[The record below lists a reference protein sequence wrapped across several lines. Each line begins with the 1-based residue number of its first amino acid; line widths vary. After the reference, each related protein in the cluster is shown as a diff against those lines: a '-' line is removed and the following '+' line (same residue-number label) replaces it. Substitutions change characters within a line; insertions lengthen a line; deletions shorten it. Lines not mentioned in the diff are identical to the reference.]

1 MNNISWNN
9 FQGTFM
15 KQISKNLS
23 NIWEKDINDK
33 NTILRITKNKH
44 VVIETIVDTN
54 VVDEIIKYNWNAF
67 KSIRQNPLSKSKY
80 YVKCYSDITQTLHQM
95 VIDLNNINK
104 PDDDNEYS
112 IDHIN
117 RDTLDNRLVNLRWAT
132 RSEQL
137 MNADKR
143 VRKYNAKELPEGI
156 SPEDIPKWVTYNKEV
171 YNKETG
177 ATREF
182 FRIEKHPTMKDWA
195 SSKSNKVS
203 IQDKLAETYKKLE
216 ESGDP
221 FEHPIMKFTYS
232 GSEKPDYVKSYD
244 KDPNVLKTDGDF
256 VLKRD
261 MIPKY
266 VNFVKE
272 TDKRGCKFEI
282 YIRSVTGQKRWSTSG
297 SKKVSL
303 ENKYNAMISQYN
315 TMQAVE
321 FLH

>member
-15 KQISKNLS
+15 KQISDHCC

-33 NTILRITKNKH
+33 NNTILRITKNEH
-44 VVIETIVDTN
+44 VIETIVDTN
-54 VVDEIIKYNWNAF
+54 LVDELIKHNWYAR
-67 KSIRQNPLSKSKY
+67 KPTRIQNPSAKAKY
-80 YVKCYSDITQTLHQM
+80 YVSCSRRQITQMLHQM

-104 PDDDNEYS
+104 PDDDRYS

-117 RDTLDNRLVNLRWAT
+117 RDTLDNRVANLRWAT

-171 YNKETG
+171 YNKRTG

-203 IQDKLAETYKKLE
+203 IQDKLAETFKKLE

-221 FEHPIMKFTYS
+221 FEHPILRFKYS
-232 GSEKPDYVKSYD
+232 GSEK
-244 KDPNVLKTDGDF
+244 L
-256 VLKRD
+256 RQ
-261 MIPKY
+261 
-266 VNFVKE
+266 
-272 TDKRGCKFEI
+272 
-282 YIRSVTGQKRWSTSG
+282 RSER
-297 SKKVSL
+297 
-303 ENKYNAMISQYN
+303 A
-315 TMQAVE
+315 
-321 FLH
+321 

>member
-1 MNNISWNN
+1 M
-9 FQGTFM
+9 G
-15 KQISKNLS
+15 
-23 NIWEKDINDK
+23 KDAN
-33 NTILRITKNKH
+33 NTILRITKED
-44 VVIETIVDTN
+44 VIETIVDSN
-54 VVDEIIKYNWNAF
+54 IVDELRKHSWYACKPNNNYN
-67 KSIRQNPLSKSKY
+67 NPDAKLKY
-80 YVKCYSDITQTLHQM
+80 YIKKTTNLKWLHEN
-95 VIDLNNINK
+95 VIHLNNIKK
-104 PDDDNEYS
+104 PDKDNKYS
-112 IDHIN
+112 VDHKN
-117 RDTLDNRLVNLRWAT
+117 RDTLDNRLENLRWAT
-132 RSEQL
+132 QSEQN
-137 MNADKR
+137 MNTDKR

-156 SPEDIPKWVTYNKEV
+156 LPDHIPKWVTYNKEV

-221 FEHPIMKFTYS
+221 FEHPILKFKYS

-244 KDPNVLKTDGDF
+244 KDPNVLETDGDF

-272 TDKRGCKFEI
+272 TDTRGCKFEI
-282 YIRSVTGQKRWSTSG
+282 AIPKQKRWSTSG

-303 ENKYNAMISQYN
+303 ENKYNTMISRYN
-315 TMQAVE
+315 TMQV
-321 FLH
+321 

>member
-1 MNNISWNN
+1 MNTPWTE
-9 FQGTFM
+9 FKGTFM
-15 KQISKNLS
+15 KQISDDHF
-23 NIWEKDINDK
+23 NIWEKDAN
-33 NTILRITKNKH
+33 NTILRITKKED
-44 VVIETIVDTN
+44 VIETIVDSN
-54 VVDEIIKYNWNAF
+54 IVDELRKYNWYAYKPNQNCNNPDAKLKHYIK
-67 KSIRQNPLSKSKY
+67 KSTSLEW
-80 YVKCYSDITQTLHQM
+80 LHENVM
-95 VIDLNNINK
+95 HLNNIHK
-104 PDDDNEYS
+104 PDDNRYS

-117 RDTLDNRLVNLRWAT
+117 RDTLDNRVVNLRWAT
-132 RSEQL
+132 QSEQN
-137 MNADKR
+137 MNTDKR

-156 SPEDIPKWVTYNKEV
+156 LPEHIPKWVTYNKEV

-203 IQDKLAETYKKLE
+203 IQDKLAETYKNLE

-221 FEHPIMKFTYS
+221 FEHPIMKFKYS
-232 GSEKPDYVKSYD
+232 GCEKPDYVKSYD
-244 KDPNVLKTDGDF
+244 KDPNVLETDGDF

-282 YIRSVTGQKRWSTSG
+282 AIPKQKRWSTSG

-303 ENKYNAMISQYN
+303 ENKYNTMISRYN
-315 TMQAVE
+315 TMQV
-321 FLH
+321 

>member
-1 MNNISWNN
+1 MNNIYWNN
-9 FQGTFM
+9 FQGTFV
-15 KQISKNLS
+15 KQISENHS
-23 NIWEKDINDK
+23 NIWEKDAINNN
-33 NTILRITKNKH
+33 NTILRITINND
-44 VVIETIVDTN
+44 VIETIVDTN
-54 VVDEIIKYNWNAF
+54 IVDELIKYKWYAR
-67 KSIRQNPLSKSKY
+67 KPTRIQNPSAKAKY
-80 YVKCYSDITQTLHQM
+80 YVSCYRQITQMLHQI

-117 RDTLDNRLVNLRWAT
+117 RDTLDNRVVNLRWAT

-182 FRIEKHPTMKDWA
+182 FRIEKHPRMKDWA

-221 FEHPIMKFTYS
+221 FEHPILKFKYS

-244 KDPNVLKTDGDF
+244 KDPNVLEMGGDF

-266 VNFVKE
+266 VNFTKE

-282 YIRSVTGQKRWSTSG
+282 AIPKQKRWSTSG

-315 TMQAVE
+315 TMQAAE
-321 FLH
+321 L

>member
-1 MNNISWNN
+1 MNTHWID
-9 FQGTFM
+9 FQGTFV
-15 KQISKNLS
+15 KQISEDHY
-23 NIWEKDINDK
+23 NIWEKDAIDK
-33 NTILRITKNKH
+33 NTTILRITRNND
-44 VVIETIVDTN
+44 VIETIVDSN
-54 VVDEIIKYNWNAF
+54 MVDELRKHNWCAYKQLRSNCKNPSAKANFYIKNKTN
-67 KSIRQNPLSKSKY
+67 
-80 YVKCYSDITQTLHQM
+80 ITCTLHEN
-95 VIDLNNINK
+95 VIHLNNIKK
-104 PDDDNEYS
+104 PGDKRYS

-117 RDTLDNRLVNLRWAT
+117 RDTLDNRLENLRWAT
-132 RSEQL
+132 QSEQN
-137 MNADKR
+137 MNTDKR

-156 SPEDIPKWVTYNKEV
+156 SPENIPKWVTYNKEV

-182 FRIEKHPTMKDWA
+182 FRIEKHPRMKDWA

-221 FEHPIMKFTYS
+221 FEHPILKFKYS

-244 KDPNVLKTDGDF
+244 KDPNVLEMGGDF

-266 VNFVKE
+266 VNFTKE

-282 YIRSVTGQKRWSTSG
+282 AIPKQKRWSTSG

-315 TMQAVE
+315 TMQAAE
-321 FLH
+321 L